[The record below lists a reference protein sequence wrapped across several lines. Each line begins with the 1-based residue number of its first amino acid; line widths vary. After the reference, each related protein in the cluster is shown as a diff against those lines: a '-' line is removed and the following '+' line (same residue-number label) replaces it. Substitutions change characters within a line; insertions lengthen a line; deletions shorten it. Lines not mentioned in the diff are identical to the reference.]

1 MDEVMNELKESIQVV
16 ETYLKHLKDTYAE
29 WIQLNSVSFRPTYKK
44 KKPIKRIRVI
54 KPYNIVITH
63 HKDAELKDL
72 LYEDGQYEGEL
83 KHGLKHGKGK
93 SYINGQ
99 LEYDGDWKNDLKHG
113 KGKFYINGKLQY
125 EGEWKNDMRNGE
137 GKLYN
142 DSQLIYDGEWK
153 NNMYNGEGKY
163 YKDGELQ
170 YEGLCV
176 NNRFIN

>member
-1 MDEVMNELKESIQVV
+1 MNELKES
-16 ETYLKHLKDTYAE
+16 
-29 WIQLNSVSFRPTYKK
+29 IQLNSVSFRPTYKK
-44 KKPIKRIRVI
+44 KKLIKRIRVI

-63 HKDAELKDL
+63 HKDGELNDL

-99 LEYDGDWKNDLKHG
+99 LEYDGDWKND
-113 KGKFYINGKLQY
+113 
-125 EGEWKNDMRNGE
+125 MRNG
-137 GKLYN
+137 
-142 DSQLIYDGEWK
+142 D
-153 NNMYNGEGKY
+153 GKY

-170 YEGLCV
+170 YEGLWV